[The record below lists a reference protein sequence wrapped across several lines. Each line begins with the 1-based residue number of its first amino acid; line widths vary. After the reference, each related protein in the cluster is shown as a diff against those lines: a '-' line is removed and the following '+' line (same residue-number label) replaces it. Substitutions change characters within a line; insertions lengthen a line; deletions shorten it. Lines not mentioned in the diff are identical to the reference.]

1 VTLVLTGTG
10 GYVASFTDYTPTA
23 RFGSNATA
31 WTIVQVE
38 EASAKDGAVQQ
49 TVSTALTPLDTNP
62 AEPAAR
68 DFTLQGALLASGWY
82 RVTFLD
88 AAGNQQP
95 FEWVH
100 NAASIS
106 PGHRDVG
113 RLIRARTY
121 AAGAVQGT
129 FLNSDQ
135 SPGPTDPTADE
146 VDRLITDVADTVRAK
161 VGTIPDDLHP
171 AARTVIKYGTALE
184 IEVGAEDFDQD
195 RYDRLKTQYDEQLKT
210 LIAGA
215 QDEADGGQI
224 GESDDRPG
232 PLGFFPAGVAWDTE
246 KF

>member
-1 VTLVLTGTG
+1 MLLTQDGPG
-10 GYVASFTDYTPTA
+10 PYVIPFFGYVPSA
-23 RFGSNATA
+23 RYDGQA
-31 WTIVQVE
+31 WTTVRVQ
-38 EASAKDGAVQQ
+38 EAPSNLGD
-49 TVSTALTPLDTNP
+49 TAGTLIAHGTLTPADTDP
-62 AEPAAR
+62 AHPLSR
-68 DFTLQGALLASGWY
+68 DFTAPGASLASGWY
-82 RVTFLD
+82 RVVFLD
-88 AAGNQQP
+88 GVGNQQP
-95 FEWVH
+95 TEWRH
-100 NAASIS
+100 NAVSIS

-113 RLIRARTY
+113 RLIRARTF

-135 SPGPTDPTADE
+135 PGPTDPTADE
-146 VDRLITDVADTVRAK
+146 VDRIITDVANSVRAK
-161 VGTIPDDLHP
+161 VGTIPDDLHDQ
-171 AARTVIKYGTALE
+171 ARTVIKYGTALE

-195 RYDRLKTQYDEQLKT
+195 RYDRLKTQFDEQLKT